1 LAFQAIAYEVTNCD
15 LTSRVSPYAV
25 TNCDR
30 IDHGESQLI
39 TRCDEFLLRK
49 AFDITVCDL
58 NQPQTRHHLTLI
70 HIAPVTTHSTDPMA
84 TRITTKHVETLKH
97 DEAKRK
103 NIPSAEQQSFVQQ
116 EQTSPKQI
124 RYPRNTDLDPQLV
137 WRGKDEQ
144 DWSDLVVNAPPL
156 YIQEKVHPKVLID
169 DLLRATKEREHEAG
183 QTTADLFSDFN
194 GIPKGVD
201 KTEFYQHDQNWTNRM
216 ILGDSL
222 QVMASLAE
230 REGLRGKVQC
240 IYFDP
245 PYGIKFNS
253 NFQWSTTSRDV
264 KDGNAGHITREPEQV
279 KAFRD
284 TWRDGI
290 HSYLTYLR
298 DRLTVARDLLTDSGS
313 IFVQI
318 GDENVHRV
326 RAVMDEV
333 FGDGNFAA
341 QIPFMTTSSQSAIG
355 IGSVADYILWYSKN
369 KDIAKYRQL
378 YQPKD
383 PAATGG
389 WALNYARFPDGQ
401 YRSLTNEER
410 KSREQ
415 LSPETSLYRLDNLTS
430 QGATPT
436 GSLPVIFQAKTYSP
450 GSKNHWK
457 TTVEGMG
464 VLARAMRIQAS
475 TNSIQ
480 YVRFLEDFAIQ
491 PVLNLWTDTT
501 QAGFVGDKLYVVQT
515 VTKIVERCILMAT
528 DPGDL
533 VLDPTCGSGTTA
545 TVAEQW
551 GRRWITIDTS
561 RVALALAR
569 ARIMGARY
577 PFYLLADSR
586 EGQIKEAEVTRTA
599 PSCQPVQGNIRH
611 GFVYERVPHITLKSI
626 ANNTEI
632 DVIWEQ
638 WQTKLEPLR
647 EALNAAL
654 KTNWQEWEIP
664 RDLCAV
670 IPAKAGIQK
679 AGKDWTPASAGVT
692 KAVQELHA
700 QWWQARIARQQE
712 IDKSI
717 AAKAEFE
724 YLYDKPYDNKK
735 CVRVAGPFTVESL
748 SPHRMLG
755 VDENDEL
762 IDTAAQASAAYAAKQ
777 TFPQMILE
785 NLKTAGVQQ
794 AHKADRITFTALV
807 PWPGEGA
814 VCAEGRYMEGE
825 VEKRAGIFIGPEFG
839 TVQRS
844 DLVEAA
850 RECGDAG
857 FDVLIAC
864 AFNYEAHATEF
875 SKLGRIPVLKARMNA
890 DLHMAEDL
898 KNTGKGNLF
907 VIFGEPD
914 IDLLPQS
921 DGKLRVKVN
930 GVDVFKPQ
938 TGEVISHGADG
949 IACWFIDTDYNQESF
964 FVRHAYFLGAN
975 DPYSALK
982 TTLKAEIDKEAW
994 DTLNSDTSR
1003 AFDKPKSGRIAVKVI
1018 NHLGD
1023 EVMKVFRV

>member
-1 LAFQAIAYEVTNCD
+1 MHT
-15 LTSRVSPYAV
+15 
-25 TNCDR
+25 
-30 IDHGESQLI
+30 
-39 TRCDEFLLRK
+39 
-49 AFDITVCDL
+49 
-58 NQPQTRHHLTLI
+58 
-70 HIAPVTTHSTDPMA
+70 
-84 TRITTKHVETLKH
+84 
-97 DEAKRK
+97 
-103 NIPSAEQQSFVQQ
+103 EQQ
-116 EQTSPKQI
+116 TSKQI

-169 DLLRATKEREHEAG
+169 DLLRTSREREHEAG
-183 QTTADLFSDFN
+183 QNTADLFSDFN
-194 GIPKGVD
+194 GIPKGAD

-264 KDGNAGHITREPEQV
+264 KDGKADHITREPEQV

-333 FGDGNFAA
+333 FGDENFVS
-341 QIPFMTTSSQSAIG
+341 QITVRKTTSEGNTLLGATCDF
-355 IGSVADYILWYSKN
+355 VLWFGKH
-369 KDIAKYRQL
+369 KGMTKARTL
-378 YQPKD
+378 YAGRSED
-383 PAATGG
+383 SEGRYATE
-389 WALNYARFPDGQ
+389 YFDG
-401 YRSLTNEER
+401 T
-410 KSREQ
+410 
-415 LSPETSLYRLDNLTS
+415 LYRLDTLTS
-430 QGATPT
+430 SRPAGEGDVTEFFWFGLGHTPGKGTFKTKVSGLTRLGKADRFVVTKNGKLNYRRFQGDFGYGA
-436 GSLPVIFQAKTYSP
+436 
-450 GSKNHWK
+450 
-457 TTVEGMG
+457 MG
-464 VLARAMRIQAS
+464 
-475 TNSIQ
+475 
-480 YVRFLEDFAIQ
+480 
-491 PVLNLWTDTT
+491 NLWADISGAV
-501 QAGFVGDKLYVVQT
+501 QSRSDPKIYVVQT
-515 VTKIVERCILMAT
+515 STSIIGRCILLAT

-551 GRRWITIDTS
+551 GRRWITLDTS

-577 PFYLLADSR
+577 PFYQLADSK
-586 EGQIKEAEVTRTA
+586 EGQQKEAEVTRTA
-599 PSCQPVQGNIRH
+599 RSTQPVHGNIRH

-626 ANNTEI
+626 ANNAEI
-632 DVIWEQ
+632 DVIWDK
-638 WQTKLEPLR
+638 WQATLETLR
-647 EALNAAL
+647 DKLNAAL
-654 KTNWQEWEIP
+654 KTSWQEWEIP
-664 RDLCAV
+664 RELPLATCTAENIKNDSDLRKNDRGQE
-670 IPAKAGIQK
+670 AKTLLTA
-679 AGKDWTPASAGVT
+679 
-692 KAVQELHA
+692 
-700 QWWQARIARQQE
+700 WWQTRIARQKE
-712 IDKSI
+712 IDASI

-724 YLYDKPYDNKK
+724 YLYDKPYENKK

-755 VDENDEL
+755 VDENDGL
-762 IDTAAQASAAYAAKQ
+762 IDHLKSDAAEFQASQ
-777 TFPQMILE
+777 SFPQMILD

-794 AHKADRITFTALV
+794 ANKSDRINFTALT

-814 VCAEGRYMEGE
+814 ICAEGRYMEGE

-898 KNTGKGNLF
+898 KNTGRGNLF

-914 IDLLPQS
+914 IEMQDAGG
-921 DGKLRVKVN
+921 GKVCVKIN
-930 GVDVFKPQ
+930 GVDVFHPN
-938 TGEVISHGADG
+938 TGEVRSDGADG
-949 IACWFIDTDYNQESF
+949 IACWFIDTDYNEESF

-982 TTLKAEIDKEAW
+982 NTLKAEIDAEAW
-994 DTLNSDTSR
+994 ATLNSDVSR
-1003 AFDKPKSGRIAVKVI
+1003 PFDKPKTGRIAVKVI

-1023 EVMKVFRV
+1023 EVMKVFRVE

>member
-1 LAFQAIAYEVTNCD
+1 MAT
-15 LTSRVSPYAV
+15 
-25 TNCDR
+25 
-30 IDHGESQLI
+30 
-39 TRCDEFLLRK
+39 K
-49 AFDITVCDL
+49 
-58 NQPQTRHHLTLI
+58 
-70 HIAPVTTHSTDPMA
+70 VTTKSIET
-84 TRITTKHVETLKH
+84 ITHE
-97 DEAKRK
+97 DAKRK
-103 NIPSAEQQSFVQQ
+103 NIPSVEQQSIATQ
-116 EQTSPKQI
+116 EQTASKRI
-124 RYPRNTDLDPQLV
+124 RYPRNTDLDPQLI

-169 DLLRATKEREHEAG
+169 DLLQTTKEREHEAG
-183 QTTADLFSDFN
+183 QTTADLFADFN

-264 KDGNAGHITREPEQV
+264 KDGKTDHITREPEQV

-298 DRLTVARDLLTDSGS
+298 DRLTVARDLLTESGS

-318 GDENVHRV
+318 GTENIHRI
-326 RAVMDEV
+326 RSLLDEV
-333 FGDGNFAA
+333 FGEENFVSIIQVQKTGSQA
-341 QIPFMTTSSQSAIG
+341 SSLLANT
-355 IGSVADYILWYSKN
+355 VDFILWCAKSKEHV
-369 KDIAKYRQL
+369 KYRQL
-378 YQPKD
+378 YNDRVAGHVSSDRYDQIE
-383 PAATGG
+383 
-389 WALNYARFPDGQ
+389 LLDGLE
-401 YRSLTNEER
+401 RRLKREEIER
-410 KSREQ
+410 QVDIPPGRIFQ
-415 LSPETSLYRLDNLTS
+415 HTSLISSGQSSIEQVYEF
-430 QGATPT
+430 QGRQ
-436 GSLPVIFQAKTYSP
+436 FRP
-450 GSKNHWK
+450 GISSHWK
-457 TTVEGMG
+457 TTLIGLEKLNRAGRIASG
-464 VLARAMRIQAS
+464 ATTIRYKRYIDDFSVLPISDRWESLQIG
-475 TNSIQ
+475 TGLI
-480 YVRFLEDFAIQ
+480 
-491 PVLNLWTDTT
+491 
-501 QAGFVGDKLYVVQT
+501 YVVQT
-515 VTKIVERCILMAT
+515 ATAVVERCLLMAT

-586 EGQIKEAEVTRTA
+586 EGQIKEGEVTRTA
-599 PSCQPVQGNIRH
+599 PSTQPVQGNIRH

-626 ANNTEI
+626 ANNAEI
-632 DVIWEQ
+632 DVIWDK
-638 WQTKLEPLR
+638 WQATLEPLR
-647 EALNAAL
+647 EKLNNARNVA
-654 KTNWQEWEIP
+654 WQEWEVP
-664 RDLCAV
+664 RASEDPWDSATQALFYKLGAEQDLQKNTNPGKIAEYLRAINHNLKRAYTLATLPERPV
-670 IPAKAGIQK
+670 DPWPADQ
-679 AGKDWTPASAGVT
+679 T
-692 KAVQELHA
+692 KLHA
-700 QWWQARIARQQE
+700 DWWQARIARQME
-712 IDKSI
+712 IDASI

-724 YLYDKPYDNKK
+724 YLYDKPYENKK
-735 CVRVAGPFTVESL
+735 AVRVAGPFTVESL

-762 IDTAAQASAAYAAKQ
+762 IDDLQQDPVDYKESQ
-777 TFPQMILE
+777 SFPQMILD

-794 AHKADRITFTALV
+794 AHKDDRITFTSLA

-814 VCAEGRYMEGE
+814 ICAEGRYLEGDI
-825 VEKRAGIFIGPEFG
+825 EKRAGIFIGPEFG

-850 RECGDAG
+850 RECGDAE

-914 IDLLPQS
+914 IEVL
-921 DGKLRVKVN
+921 DGAGKNIKAVVANGKETYPVVAGAQLMIKVK

-938 TGEVISHGADG
+938 TGEVISDGADG
-949 IACWFIDTDYNQESF
+949 IACWFIDTDYNEESF

-982 TTLKAEIDKEAW
+982 TTLKAEIDADAW
-994 DTLNSDTSR
+994 KTLNSDTSR
-1003 AFDKPKSGRIAVKVI
+1003 PFEKPKSGRIAVKVI

-1023 EVMKVFRV
+1023 EVMKVFKVA